1 MDIRKAEKL
10 ILDDTQHIAKKMR
23 ALFYLRNILTE
34 ESVNIL
40 CKAFTS
46 KSVLL
51 KHEVA
56 YVLGQMRLENA
67 IETLINV
74 LSNSLENEIVRH
86 EAGEALGNFFYRDDI
101 VDALEINC
109 RCRCIPVEETCYL
122 ALQKIKMKSN
132 YVSPFDSRD
141 PALPL
146 EGMNLDEAK
155 RIFLNDKECLYK
167 RYQAMFYLRDAA
179 EYTNTIDILGQGPR
193 AKSALFKHEV
203 SYVFGQIQ
211 TADSVKYLVEF
222 MRDENE
228 HVKDLIKYQFSP
240 CDILCRR
247 FEVAID
253 LRGYIN
259 SKNDNC
265 CEVN

>member
-1 MDIRKAEKL
+1 
-10 ILDDTQHIAKKMR
+10 
-23 ALFYLRNILTE
+23 
-34 ESVNIL
+34 
-40 CKAFTS
+40 
-46 KSVLL
+46 
-51 KHEVA
+51 
-56 YVLGQMRLENA
+56 
-67 IETLINV
+67 
-74 LSNSLENEIVRH
+74 
-86 EAGEALGNFFYRDDI
+86 
-101 VDALEINC
+101 
-109 RCRCIPVEETCYL
+109 
-122 ALQKIKMKSN
+122 MKSN

-259 SKNDNC
+259 SKNGNYF
-265 CEVN
+265 EVN

>member
-132 YVSPFDSRD
+132 YVSPFDSRS
-141 PALPL
+141 
-146 EGMNLDEAK
+146 
-155 RIFLNDKECLYK
+155 R
-167 RYQAMFYLRDAA
+167 
-179 EYTNTIDILGQGPR
+179 T
-193 AKSALFKHEV
+193 S
-203 SYVFGQIQ
+203 S
-211 TADSVKYLVEF
+211 
-222 MRDENE
+222 
-228 HVKDLIKYQFSP
+228 
-240 CDILCRR
+240 
-247 FEVAID
+247 
-253 LRGYIN
+253 
-259 SKNDNC
+259 
-265 CEVN
+265 